1 MKTVRLGAGSGY
13 WGDMIES
20 ATTLAKHGDL
30 DYMGFDFLAE
40 LTMSL
45 LQGAKRRD
53 PSKGYIPDVVPWMR
67 QLLPITHERG
77 TRMILNGGGVN
88 SPAAGEAVA
97 AEIRRADL
105 DRVRLGI
112 IEGDDLTDRIPE
124 LRAAGVPLVNLDTG
138 DTDFDSIAD
147 RVVSAHA
154 YVGSESIVEALE
166 QGAEVVIGGR
176 LADSALYVGPLAHE
190 FGWTPDSGQWDAIGA
205 AVTIA
210 HVIECAGI
218 CCGGMSSQW
227 KDVPDPWNI
236 GFPIAEVSEDT
247 SAVISK
253 VEGTGGLINQWTI
266 KEHLL
271 YETHDPADY
280 RMPDGIADLT
290 TVRVEE
296 IGANQVRISDMT
308 GRERPDQLKVQI
320 GYTDGWIAEG
330 RVLIP
335 WPDTLEKAD
344 RCEEF
349 IRRRLEIIGIEPREI
364 RFDRVGV
371 DALGGSMISRPSS
384 DPEEIEV
391 RVAARVE
398 TRAEADAIRRE
409 LTHFTT
415 AGPVGTAFGAQ
426 MKAREVIALW
436 PTLVPRH
443 LVPTNVAVEE
453 VTRRAHIAS

>member
-1 MKTVRLGAGSGY
+1 MKSVRLGAGSGY

-20 ATTLAKHGDL
+20 ATTLARHGEL
-30 DYMGFDFLAE
+30 DYLGFDFLAE

-53 PSKGYIPDVVPWMR
+53 PAKGYIPDVVPWMR
-67 QLLPITHERG
+67 QLLPITHPNG
-77 TRMILNGGGVN
+77 TRLILNGGGVN
-88 SPAAGEAVA
+88 SAAAGEAVA
-97 AEIRRADL
+97 AEVRRTDL
-105 DRVRLGI
+105 GTVRMGI
-112 IEGDDLTDRIPE
+112 IEGDDLTHRIGE
-124 LRAAGVPLVNLDTG
+124 LRAAGVALVNLDTG
-138 DTDFDSIAD
+138 STDFDSIAD

-176 LADSALYVGPLAHE
+176 LADSSLYVGPLAHE
-190 FGWTPDSGQWDAIGA
+190 FGWTPESGQWDAIGA

-227 KDVPDPWNI
+227 KQVPEPWNI
-236 GFPIAEVSEDT
+236 GFPIAEVSADT
-247 SAVISK
+247 TAVISK

-271 YETHDPADY
+271 YETHDPTDY

-296 IGANQVRISDMT
+296 IGADRVRLSGMT

-335 WPDTLEKAD
+335 WPDTIEKAD

-349 IRRRLEIIGIEPREI
+349 IRKRLDIIGIRPREI
-364 RFDRVGV
+364 RFDRVGIN
-371 DALGGSMISRPSS
+371 ALGGSMIAIPAK

-391 RVAARVE
+391 RVAARVQ

-426 MKAREVIALW
+426 IKAREVIALW
-436 PTLVPRH
+436 PTLVPRE
-443 LVPTNVAVEE
+443 LVQTTVAVEE
-453 VTRRAHIAS
+453 VTRRAHIA

>member
-20 ATTLAKHGDL
+20 ATTLARHGDL
-30 DYMGFDFLAE
+30 DYLGFDFLAE

-45 LQGAKRRD
+45 LQGAKRAN
-53 PSKGYIPDVVPWMR
+53 PAKGYIPDVVPWMR
-67 QLLPITHERG
+67 QLLPIAHERG
-77 TRMILNGGGVN
+77 TRMVLNGGGVN
-88 SPAAGEAVA
+88 CAAAGDAVA
-97 AEIRRADL
+97 HEIRRAEL
-105 DRVRLGI
+105 NGVRLAL
-112 IEGDDLTDRIPE
+112 IEGDDLTHRISDI
-124 LRAAGVPLVNLDTG
+124 RASGVPLTNLDTG
-138 DTDFDSIAD
+138 DSDFGRIAD
-147 RVVSAHA
+147 RIVSAHA
-154 YVGSESIVEALE
+154 YIGSESIVEALE
-166 QGAEVVIGGR
+166 LGADVVIGGR

-190 FGWTPDSGQWDAIGA
+190 FGWTAQSQQWDAIGSA
-205 AVTIA
+205 ITIA

-227 KDVPDPWNI
+227 KHVPAPWNI
-236 GFPIAEVSEDT
+236 GFPIAEVAEDG
-247 SAVISK
+247 SAIISK
-253 VEGTGGLINQWTI
+253 VEGTGGLINEWTI

-296 IGANQVRISDMT
+296 IGPDRVRIAGMT
-308 GRERPDQLKVQI
+308 GRQRPDQLKVQI

-335 WPDTLEKAD
+335 WPDTLAKAA

-349 IRRRLEIIGIEPREI
+349 IRRRLEIIGITPREV
-364 RFDRVGV
+364 RFDLVGIN
-371 DALGGSMISRPSS
+371 ALGGSLIPMPAA

-398 TRAEADAIRRE
+398 TRAEADAVRRE

-436 PTLVPRH
+436 PTLVPRQ
-443 LVPTNVAVEE
+443 LVPTTVVVAE
-453 VTRRAHIAS
+453 VTNRVHIAQ

>member
-1 MKTVRLGAGSGY
+1 MRTVRLGAGSGY

-20 ATTLAKHGDL
+20 AETLARHGEL
-30 DYMGFDFLAE
+30 DYLGFDFLAE

-67 QLLPITHERG
+67 RLLPITHERG
-77 TRMILNGGGVN
+77 TRMVLNGGGVN
-88 SPAAGEAVA
+88 CVSAGEAVA
-97 AEIRRADL
+97 AEIRRAEL
-105 DRVRLGI
+105 DSVRLGV
-112 IEGDDLTDRIPE
+112 IEGDDLTHRIGD
-124 LRAAGVPLVNLDTG
+124 LRAAGVPFVNLDTG
-138 DTDFDSIAD
+138 DTDFDHIAD

-154 YVGSESIVEALE
+154 YIGSESIVEALE
-166 QGAEVVIGGR
+166 LGAEVVIGGR
-176 LADSALYVGPLAHE
+176 LADSALYVGPLQHE
-190 FGWTPDSGQWDAIGA
+190 LGWTPQSGQWDAIGA

-227 KDVPDPWNI
+227 KDVPDPWSI
-236 GFPIAEVSEDT
+236 GFPIAEVSEDGT
-247 SAVISK
+247 AVISK
-253 VEGTGGLINQWTI
+253 VEGTGGLVNQWTV

-271 YETHDPADY
+271 YETHDPRDY

-290 TVRVEE
+290 TVRVDEV
-296 IGANQVRISDMT
+296 GPDRVRLSGMT
-308 GRERPDQLKVQI
+308 GRPRPDDLKVQI

-335 WPDTLEKAD
+335 WPDTVAKAEK
-344 RCEEF
+344 CEEF

-364 RFDRVGV
+364 RFDMVGV
-371 DALGGSMISRPSS
+371 NALGGSLIARPSS

-398 TRAEADAIRRE
+398 TRAEADAVRRE

-443 LVPTNVAVEE
+443 LVPTTVAVEE
-453 VTRRAHIAS
+453 VNRRVHVAS